1 MPQAD
6 FDHRLPH
13 LSVCLSGSACSTF
26 ANRAPQHHRPTPPKH
41 RCRLLAGLFPDNRR
55 ANGTSSVV
63 LESWS
68 GDQLLPTG
76 LFHRTAPEASLAGF
90 LRVMP
95 FHVSNSPLGGVL
107 TWTSGT
113 NSALNFDIVSAV
125 WTNRPGTNAI
135 SGDTNMVSCLLKI
148 PGIPDQSV
156 VWGADNRPRFNQTNG
171 ISFRADATKGVFSG
185 SASRVEN
192 GRKVVVPF
200 RGVLFSSV
208 PPGMDSG
215 LRGAGL
221 ASFHPTSAPVP
232 VKLVLP

>member
-1 MPQAD
+1 
-6 FDHRLPH
+6 
-13 LSVCLSGSACSTF
+13 
-26 ANRAPQHHRPTPPKH
+26 
-41 RCRLLAGLFPDNRR
+41 LA
-55 ANGTSSVV
+55 AGTNFSVV
-63 LESWS
+63 
-68 GDQLLPTG
+68 QV
-76 LFHRTAPEASLAGF
+76 A
-90 LRVMP
+90 
-95 FHVSNSPLGGVL
+95 
-107 TWTSGT
+107 
-113 NSALNFDIVSAV
+113 SAV
-125 WTNRPGTNAI
+125 WASPNRGSNAI
-135 SGDTNMVSCLLKI
+135 TGNTNTTACTLQI
-148 PGIPDQSV
+148 PGLATPEHTLL
-156 VWGADNRPRFNQTNG
+156 WGADNRPRFNQTNG